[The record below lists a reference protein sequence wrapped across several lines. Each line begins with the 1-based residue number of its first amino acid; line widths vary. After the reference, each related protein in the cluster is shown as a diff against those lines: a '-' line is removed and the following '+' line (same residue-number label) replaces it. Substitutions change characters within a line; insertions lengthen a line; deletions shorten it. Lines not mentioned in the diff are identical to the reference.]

1 MWGVVSSEDWDRVW
15 DRALVWLDAGGFE
28 VNVGPFSLP
37 VGRLLAVLGFDLLG
51 SVVEVVGDLE
61 FSLPLEGLQRLQ
73 EAFDA
78 WFFQQTVRLV
88 LVLLNFS
95 CDFCNFSSL

>member
-73 EAFDA
+73 EALRKEREKREELACGSTRHD
-78 WFFQQTVRLV
+78 
-88 LVLLNFS
+88 
-95 CDFCNFSSL
+95 